1 LWNNVPSN
9 GGWQGAQ
16 KDAITRMNALE
27 RAGVVARLVVL
38 GLCAFVIVLQAWAW
52 VIDPGL
58 DVYELLQVAGLALL
72 LIFVTLFYA
81 QQSHVGRLR
90 EEVKKA
96 QRMKDL
102 STSVIA
108 TLAMAI
114 NSKDRHSH
122 GHLPRVRAI
131 ACLICREMGLSSEQT
146 EAMETAALLHDVG
159 KLAVPEHILS
169 KPGMLTQEE
178 RRKVE
183 LHAEVGAKI
192 LAPVKFPWDDVLP
205 TIMYH
210 HERWDGGGY
219 PEHLQGERIPPGARI
234 LAVADVADALLS
246 PRAYRPPL
254 SYEETLAFIR
264 DRGGSQFDPNVVAA
278 FLRVTRKHDINRVPD
293 LGDLERV
300 RRQQLGRSKAPRPVL
315 EDIAAANQELFALY
329 DVVQTMGASL
339 NLQETLQLLISK
351 TKKIVDYSACVISL
365 IEPETK
371 ELCAQIAQGVLEDQ
385 LAGMRMPL
393 GSGLSG
399 SVAVSGTPRLAGFA
413 SDDLRWAQGEVD
425 PMVFKSCLVVP
436 LPTHERILGTISL
449 YHTEPRAFSD
459 DHQRLLSLV
468 ARQAAIAVENA
479 RKFEQTE
486 RTAMTDGVTDL
497 PNARYLYLVLEQE
510 LNRAHRHSQPLAL
523 LALDVDDFK
532 SINDT
537 FGHPAGDDVLRGIA
551 HILQQEVR
559 DYDVVVRQA
568 GDEFF
573 AMLPST
579 DREQAQVI
587 VERIQHAVDDYHPR
601 LHPKRTVRLRVS
613 VGVAMFP
620 DDAEDIHGLIAAADR
635 AMYVDKRA
643 HQQKLTLLEV

>member
-1 LWNNVPSN
+1 MTVLAKASL
-9 GGWQGAQ
+9 A
-16 KDAITRMNALE
+16 
-27 RAGVVARLVVL
+27 ARVVVL
-38 GLCAFVIVLQAWAW
+38 GLCAFVIVLQGWAW
-52 VIDPGL
+52 VIEPGL
-58 DVYELLQVAGLALL
+58 NVYELLQAAALALL
-72 LIFVTLFYA
+72 MLFAALFYA
-81 QQSHVGRLR
+81 QQTHVARLQEHVR
-90 EEVKKA
+90 RAE
-96 QRMKDL
+96 RLGDL

-131 ACLICREMGLSSEQT
+131 ACMVCREMGLSSEQIQ
-146 EAMETAALLHDVG
+146 AMEIAALLHDVG

-178 RRKVE
+178 RHKVQ

-192 LAPVKFPWDDVLP
+192 LAPVRFPSDDVLP

-210 HERWDGGGY
+210 HERWDGDGY
-219 PEHLQGERIPPGARI
+219 PEQLQGERIPLGARI

-254 SYEETLAFIR
+254 SYDETIAFIR
-264 DRGGSQFDPNVVAA
+264 DRGGTQFDPDVVAA
-278 FLRVTRKHDINRVPD
+278 FLKVISKHDITAPFD
-293 LGDLERV
+293 LSDPTQV
-300 RRQQLGRSKAPRPVL
+300 RPQRKSRSKPQRPVM

-329 DVVQTMGASL
+329 DVVQTMGATL
-339 NLQETLQLLISK
+339 NLQETLALIVSK

-365 IEPETK
+365 IDEETK
-371 ELCAQIAQGVLEDQ
+371 ELCAAMARGVLEDQ

-393 GSGLSG
+393 GSGMSG

-413 SDDLRWAQGEVD
+413 GEDLRWAPGELD
-425 PMVFKSCLVVP
+425 PRAFRSCLIVP

-449 YHTEPRAFSD
+449 YHTEARAFTQ

-479 RKFEQTE
+479 GKFEQTE

-497 PNARYLYLVLEQE
+497 PNARYLYVVLEQE
-510 LNRAHRHSQPLAL
+510 LNRSHRHQQPLAL

-532 SINDT
+532 AINDT
-537 FGHPAGDDVLRGIA
+537 FGHPAGDDVLRGVARIF
-551 HILQQEVR
+551 QQEVR

-573 AMLPST
+573 VMLPST
-579 DREQAQVI
+579 DRKEAAALA
-587 VERIQHAVDDYHPR
+587 ERIQQAVADYRPR
-601 LHPKRTVRLRVS
+601 LHAKRAVRLRVS
-613 VGVAMFP
+613 IGVAVFP
-620 DDAEDIHGLIAAADR
+620 EDAEDIHGLIAAADR
-635 AMYVDKRA
+635 AMYADKRA
-643 HQQKLTLLEV
+643 HQQKLALVDV